1 MAKNVLHRSALMQP
15 KGNPH
20 SSVVPRVA
28 LAHDYLN
35 QNGGAE
41 RVVEQLHTLF
51 PDAPVYASIYDRER
65 MPDAYREWEIHSSFM
80 QHLPG
85 VMRHHQPYLPLYPL
99 AMASFNLREYPL
111 IVSSSS
117 AFGKGV
123 RVPTGALHVCYCHA
137 PMRFA
142 WNYEAYASREGFG
155 RAVDLGI
162 RPLLAALR
170 RWDRATSDRVDHFIA
185 NSRTV
190 AVRIARIYGRDAT
203 VIYPPVETER
213 YAPPAG
219 TPEEPEPFFFLVSRL
234 VPYKRI
240 DLAIQAANAL
250 GARLEIAST
259 GRDRARLEAM
269 AGPTVRFLGWVSD
282 EEKREKY
289 ARCTATLFPAE
300 DDFGIA
306 QLEAMAAGRPVVAY
320 GRGGSAESVRDGV
333 TGILFGAQTVE
344 AMMDAMRRVQTQSWD
359 RATIIAHARRF
370 DAAVFRARMADFL
383 VDAWRRH
390 SGQSAAGSRQRDIA

>member
-1 MAKNVLHRSALMQP
+1 MERHSVRSGGHAGGTTTL
-15 KGNPH
+15 
-20 SSVVPRVA
+20 PRVA
-28 LAHDYLN
+28 IAHDYLN

-41 RVVEQLHTLF
+41 RVVEQLHALF

-65 MPDAYREWEIHSSFM
+65 MPEAYRQWEIHPSFM

-85 VMRHHQPYLPLYPL
+85 VLRHHQPYLPLYPL
-99 AMASFNLREYPL
+99 AMASFNLKDFPL
-111 IVSSSS
+111 IISSSS

-123 RVPTGALHVCYCHA
+123 RIPPSALHVCYCHA

-142 WNYEAYASREGFG
+142 WNYESYAARERFG
-155 RAVDLGI
+155 RTVDFGI

-170 RWDRATSDRVDHFIA
+170 RWDRATAARVDHFIA

-203 VIYPPVETER
+203 VIYPPIETDR
-213 YAPPAG
+213 YTPPPG
-219 TPEEPEPFFFLVSRL
+219 TPQEPEPFFFLVSRL

-240 DLAIQAANAL
+240 DLAIRAANAL
-250 GARLEIAST
+250 GVRLEIAST
-259 GRDRARLEAM
+259 GRDRAALEAL
-269 AGPTVRFLGWVSD
+269 AGPTVRFLGWISD
-282 EEKREKY
+282 DEKREKY

-306 QLEAMAAGRPVVAY
+306 QLEAMAAGRPVVGY

-333 TGILFGAQTVE
+333 TGVLFPEQSVE
-344 AMMDAMRRVQTQSWD
+344 AIMDAIRRVQSQPWD

-370 DAAVFRARMADFL
+370 DAAVFRTRMHDFL
-383 VDAWRRH
+383 VDAWERH
-390 SGQSAAGSRQRDIA
+390 QRTYMHEEGRHAESP

>member
-1 MAKNVLHRSALMQP
+1 MRTQYSVL
-15 KGNPH
+15 
-20 SSVVPRVA
+20 PRVA

-41 RVVEQLHTLF
+41 RVVEQLHALF
-51 PDAPVYASIYDRER
+51 PDAPVFTSIYDRER
-65 MPDAYREWEIHSSFM
+65 MPEAYRAWEIHSSFM
-80 QHLPG
+80 QRLPG

-99 AMASFNLREYPL
+99 AMASFNLAGFPL

-123 RVPTGALHVCYCHA
+123 RVPPGALHVCYCHA

-142 WNYEAYASREGFG
+142 WNYEAYAAREGFG

-162 RPLLAALR
+162 RPLIAALR
-170 RWDRATSDRVDHFIA
+170 RWDRASSARVNHFIA

-190 AVRIARIYGRDAT
+190 AVRIAQIYGRDAT
-203 VIYPPVETER
+203 VIYPPIETDR
-213 YAPPAG
+213 YAPPLCM
-219 TPEEPEPFFFLVSRL
+219 PEKPESFFFLVSRL

-240 DLAIQAANAL
+240 DLAIRAANAL
-250 GARLEIAST
+250 GVRLEIAST
-259 GRDRARLEAM
+259 GRDREALEAI
-269 AGPTVRFLGWVSD
+269 AGPTVRFLGWISD

-306 QLEAMAAGRPVVAY
+306 QLEAMAAGRPVVGY

-333 TGILFGAQTVE
+333 TGVLFPEQTVE
-344 AMMDAMRRVQTQSWD
+344 AITDAMRRVQSQRWD
-359 RATIIAHARRF
+359 RETIIAHARRF
-370 DAAVFRARMADFL
+370 DASVFRARMHDFL
-383 VDAWRRH
+383 ADAWERH
-390 SGQSAAGSRQRDIA
+390 RLAQRDESGYNVTTK

>member
-1 MAKNVLHRSALMQP
+1 MPDRIHSALILPRGHPQ
-15 KGNPH
+15 H
-20 SSVVPRVA
+20 SALSTQHSVLPRVA

-41 RVVEQLHTLF
+41 RVVEQLHALF
-51 PDAPVYASIYDRER
+51 PDAPVYTSIYDRAG
-65 MPDAYREWEIHSSFM
+65 MPDAYRDWEIHPSFM

-99 AMASFNLREYPL
+99 AMAQFNLAAYPL

-123 RVPTGALHVCYCHA
+123 RVPPGALHVCYCHA

-142 WNYEAYASREGFG
+142 WSYEAYAAREGFG
-155 RAVDLGI
+155 RVVDVGL
-162 RPLLAALR
+162 RPMLTALR
-170 RWDRATSDRVDHFIA
+170 RWDRATAARVDHFVA

-203 VIYPPVETER
+203 VIYPPVETNR
-213 YAPPAG
+213 YAAPPG

-240 DLAIQAANAL
+240 DLAVRAANAL
-250 GARLEIAST
+250 GVRLEIASA
-259 GRDRARLEAM
+259 GRDRAALEAI
-269 AGPTVRFLGWVSD
+269 AGPSVRFLGYISD

-289 ARCTATLFPAE
+289 ARCTATIFPAE

-306 QLEAMAAGRPVVAY
+306 QLEAQAAGRPVVAL
-320 GRGGSAESVRDGV
+320 GRGGAVESVIDGV
-333 TGILFGAQTVE
+333 TGVLFPDQTIE
-344 AMMDAMRRVQTQSWD
+344 SLMDAMRRVQAQRWD
-359 RATIIAHARRF
+359 RAAITAHAHRF
-370 DAAVFRARMADFL
+370 DAAVFRQRMHAFL
-383 VDAWRRH
+383 VDAWERH
-390 SGQSAAGSRQRDIA
+390 EASNE

>member
-1 MAKNVLHRSALMQP
+1 MERQSVRRGGSRRGL
-15 KGNPH
+15 PH
-20 SSVVPRVA
+20 IA

-51 PDAPVYASIYDRER
+51 PDAPLYTSIYDRER
-65 MPDAYREWEIHSSFM
+65 MPNTYREWDIHPSFM

-85 VMRHHQPYLPLYPL
+85 VMRHHQPYVPLYPL
-99 AMASFNLREYPL
+99 AMASFNLADFPL

-123 RVPTGALHVCYCHA
+123 RVPPGALHVCYCHA
-137 PMRFA
+137 PMRFV
-142 WNYEAYASREGFG
+142 WSYESYAAREGFG
-155 RAVDLGI
+155 RAVDVGI

-170 RWDRATSDRVDHFIA
+170 RWDRATSARVDHFIA

-203 VIYPPVETER
+203 VIYPPIETDR
-213 YAPPAG
+213 YTPPPG
-219 TPEEPEPFFFLVSRL
+219 TPQEPEPFFFLVSRL

-240 DLAIQAANAL
+240 DLAIRAANAL
-250 GARLEIAST
+250 GVRLEIAST
-259 GRDRARLEAM
+259 GRDRAALEAL
-269 AGPTVRFLGWVSD
+269 AGPTVRFLGWISD
-282 EEKREKY
+282 DEKREKY

-306 QLEAMAAGRPVVAY
+306 QLEAMAAGRPVVGY

-333 TGILFGAQTVE
+333 TGVLFPEQTVE
-344 AMMDAMRRVQTQSWD
+344 AIVDAMRRVQSQSWD
-359 RATIIAHARRF
+359 REMIIAHARRF
-370 DAAVFRARMADFL
+370 DAAIFRTRMHDFL
-383 VDAWRRH
+383 ADAWERH
-390 SGQSAAGSRQRDIA
+390 QRKAIHNEKWDGGREPRCGY

>member
-1 MAKNVLHRSALMQP
+1 MVTDTSA
-15 KGNPH
+15 
-20 SSVVPRVA
+20 SSVLSPQSSVLPPVA

-51 PDAPVYASIYDRER
+51 PDAPLSTSIYDRAR
-65 MPDAYREWEIHSSFM
+65 MPEAYRQWEIHPSFM

-85 VMRHHQPYLPLYPL
+85 VMRHHQSYLPLYPL
-99 AMASFNLREYPL
+99 AMASFNLTDFPL
-111 IVSSSS
+111 VVSSSS

-123 RVPTGALHVCYCHA
+123 RVSPGALHVCYCHA

-142 WNYEAYASREGFG
+142 WNYEAYAAREGFG
-155 RAVDLGI
+155 RAVDIGI

-170 RWDRATSDRVDHFIA
+170 RWDRATSARVDHFIA

-203 VIYPPVETER
+203 VIYPPVETDR
-213 YAPPAG
+213 YAPPPC

-250 GARLEIAST
+250 GVRLEIAST
-259 GRDRARLEAM
+259 GRDRAALEAI
-269 AGPTVRFLGWVSD
+269 AGPTVRFLGWISD

-306 QLEAMAAGRPVVAY
+306 QLEAMAAGRPVVGY
-320 GRGGSAESVRDGV
+320 GRGGSAESVRDGI
-333 TGILFGAQTVE
+333 TGVLFPEQTVA
-344 AMMDAMRRVQTQSWD
+344 AMMEAMRRVQSQPWN
-359 RATIIAHARRF
+359 RETIIAHARRF
-370 DAAVFRARMADFL
+370 DAAVFRTRMRDFL
-383 VDAWRRH
+383 VDAWERHAGVRRTKN
-390 SGQSAAGSRQRDIA
+390 S

>member
-1 MAKNVLHRSALMQP
+1 MAKSISQSSVLS
-15 KGNPH
+15 PH
-20 SSVVPRVA
+20 SFVLPPVA

-41 RVVEQLHTLF
+41 RVVEQLHALF
-51 PDAPVYASIYDRER
+51 PAAPLFTSIYDRER
-65 MPDAYREWEIHSSFM
+65 MPEAYRSWEIHPSFM

-99 AMASFNLREYPL
+99 AFASHNLAAYPL
-111 IVSSSS
+111 VVSSSS

-123 RVPTGALHVCYCHA
+123 RVPRGAVHVCYCHA

-142 WNYEAYASREGFG
+142 WNYEAYAAREGFG

-162 RPLLAALR
+162 RPLLTALR
-170 RWDRATSDRVDHFIA
+170 RWDRATSAHVDHFIA

-203 VIYPPVETER
+203 VIYPPVETSR
-213 YAPPAG
+213 YAPPPG
-219 TPEEPEPFFFLVSRL
+219 TPAEPESFFFLVSRL

-240 DLAIQAANAL
+240 DLAIHAANAL
-250 GARLEIAST
+250 GVRLEIAST
-259 GRDRARLEAM
+259 GRDREALEAI
-269 AGPTVRFLGWVSD
+269 AGPTVRFLGWISD
-282 EEKREKY
+282 EEKRDKY

-306 QLEAMAAGRPVVAY
+306 QLEAMAAGRPVVGY

-333 TGILFGAQTVE
+333 TGILFGEQTVD
-344 AMMDAMRRVQTQSWD
+344 AMMDAMRRVQSHPWD
-359 RATIIAHARRF
+359 RETIIAHARRF
-370 DAAVFRARMADFL
+370 DASVFRARMYDFL
-383 VDAWRRH
+383 ADAWERH
-390 SGQSAAGSRQRDIA
+390 SRQRAADNRQ

>member
-1 MAKNVLHRSALMQP
+1 MIMDPTESSALS
-15 KGNPH
+15 PH
-20 SSVVPRVA
+20 SSVLPPVA

-41 RVVEQLHTLF
+41 RVVEQLHVLF

-65 MPDAYREWEIHSSFM
+65 MPAAYREWEIHPSFM

-99 AMASFNLREYPL
+99 AMASFNLSAYPL

-123 RVPTGALHVCYCHA
+123 RVPPGALHVCYCHA

-142 WNYEAYASREGFG
+142 WNYEAYAAREGFG

-170 RWDRATSDRVDHFIA
+170 RWDRATSARVDHFIA

-213 YAPPAG
+213 YAPPPG

-240 DLAIQAANAL
+240 DLAIHAANAL
-250 GARLEIAST
+250 GVRLEIAST
-259 GRDRARLEAM
+259 GRDRERLEAI
-269 AGPTVRFLGWVSD
+269 AGPTVRFLGWISD

-306 QLEAMAAGRPVVAY
+306 QLEAMAAGRPVVGY
-320 GRGGSAESVRDGV
+320 GRGGSAESVRDGI
-333 TGILFGAQTVE
+333 TGVLFGEQTVE
-344 AMMDAMRRVQTQSWD
+344 AMMDAMRRVQTQPWD

-370 DAAVFRARMADFL
+370 DAAVFRTRMADFL
-383 VDAWRRH
+383 ADAWERHGRKASHEGARRAE
-390 SGQSAAGSRQRDIA
+390 SP

>member
-1 MAKNVLHRSALMQP
+1 MKTENNSMAENVLQ
-15 KGNPH
+15 

-41 RVVEQLHTLF
+41 RVVEQIHVLF
-51 PDAPVYASIYDRER
+51 PDAPVYTSIYDRER
-65 MPDAYREWEIHSSFM
+65 MPEAYREWEIHPSFM

-99 AMASFNLREYPL
+99 AMASFDLSAYRL

-123 RVPTGALHVCYCHA
+123 RAPPGALHVCYCHA

-142 WNYEAYASREGFG
+142 WDYQVYAAREGFG

-170 RWDRATSDRVDHFIA
+170 RWDRATSARVDHFIA

-213 YAPPAG
+213 YVPPPD
-219 TPEEPEPFFFLVSRL
+219 TPAEPEPFFFLVSRL

-240 DLAIQAANAL
+240 DLAIRAANAL

-259 GRDRARLEAM
+259 GRDRERLEAL
-269 AGPTVRFLGWVSD
+269 AGPTVRFLGWISD

-289 ARCTATLFPAE
+289 ARCTAALFPAE

-333 TGILFGAQTVE
+333 TGILFPAQTVE
-344 AMMDAMRRVQTQSWD
+344 AMADAMRRVQCQSWD
-359 RATIIAHARRF
+359 RETIIAHARRF
-370 DAAVFRARMADFL
+370 DASVFRTRMADFL
-383 VDAWRRH
+383 ADAWERH
-390 SGQSAAGSRQRDIA
+390 EASRQRAAGSRQ

>member
-1 MAKNVLHRSALMQP
+1 MADIAAPSSALP
-15 KGNPH
+15 P
-20 SSVVPRVA
+20 VA

-41 RVVEQLHTLF
+41 RVVEQIHQLF
-51 PDAPVYASIYDRER
+51 PTAPIYVSMYDRER
-65 MPDAYREWEIHSSFM
+65 MPEAYRGWDIHPSFM

-85 VMRHHQPYLPLYPL
+85 VMRHHQQYLPLYPL
-99 AMASFNLREYPL
+99 AMASFNLAPYRL

-123 RVPTGALHVCYCHA
+123 RVPRGALHVCYCHA

-142 WNYEAYASREGFG
+142 WDYEAYAAREGFG
-155 RAVDLGI
+155 RAVNIGI

-170 RWDRATSDRVDHFIA
+170 RWDRATSARVDHFIA
-185 NSRTV
+185 NSRTI
-190 AVRIARIYGRDAT
+190 AVRIARVYGRDAT
-203 VIYPPVETER
+203 VIYPPVETDR
-213 YAPPAG
+213 YAPPPG

-259 GRDRARLEAM
+259 GRDRARLEAL
-269 AGPTVRFLGWVSD
+269 AGPTVHFLGWISD

-333 TGILFGAQTVE
+333 TGILFPEQTAE
-344 AMMDAMRRVQTQSWD
+344 AMVDAMRRVQSQSWD
-359 RATIIAHARRF
+359 RQTIVAHARRF
-370 DAAVFRARMADFL
+370 DASVFRTRMESFL
-383 VDAWRRH
+383 AEAWERH
-390 SGQSAAGSRQRDIA
+390 ERSGQRSAGSGQ

>member
-1 MAKNVLHRSALMQP
+1 MHSRSVLGTQYSALP
-15 KGNPH
+15 P
-20 SSVVPRVA
+20 VA

-41 RVVEQLHTLF
+41 RVVEQLHALF
-51 PDAPVYASIYDRER
+51 PDAPLYVSIYDRDR
-65 MPDAYREWEIHSSFM
+65 MPEAYRQWDIHPSFM

-99 AMASFNLREYPL
+99 AMASFDLSKYEL

-123 RVPTGALHVCYCHA
+123 RVPRGALHVCYCHT

-142 WNYEAYASREGFG
+142 WDYEAYAAREGFG
-155 RAVDLGI
+155 RAVDIGI

-170 RWDRATSDRVDHFIA
+170 RWDRATSARVDHFIA

-190 AVRIARIYGRDAT
+190 AVRIARVYGRDAT
-203 VIYPPVETER
+203 VIYPPVETDR
-213 YAPPAG
+213 YAPPPG
-219 TPEEPEPFFFLVSRL
+219 TPAAPEPFFFLVSRL

-259 GRDRARLEAM
+259 GRDRERLEAL
-269 AGPTVRFLGWVSD
+269 AGPTVRFLGWISD

-333 TGILFGAQTVE
+333 TGILFPAQTVE
-344 AMMDAMRRVQTQSWD
+344 AMADAMRRVQRQSWD
-359 RATIIAHARRF
+359 RETIVAHARHF
-370 DAAVFRARMADFL
+370 DASVFRTRMEEFLIDARA
-383 VDAWRRH
+383 RH
-390 SGQSAAGSRQRDIA
+390 QQRAGIA

>member
-1 MAKNVLHRSALMQP
+1 MRESSSRASVLSPQ
-15 KGNPH
+15 
-20 SSVVPRVA
+20 SSVLPPIA

-41 RVVEQLHTLF
+41 RVVEQLHALF
-51 PDAPVYASIYDRER
+51 PDAPLYTSIYDRAR
-65 MPDAYREWEIHSSFM
+65 MPAAYRDWEIHSSFM

-99 AMASFNLREYPL
+99 AMASFDLTDYRL

-123 RVPTGALHVCYCHA
+123 RVPPGALHICYCHA

-142 WNYEAYASREGFG
+142 WNYAAYAAREGFG

-170 RWDRATSDRVDHFIA
+170 RWDRATSAHVDHFIA

-203 VIYPPVETER
+203 VIYPPVETDR

-240 DLAIQAANAL
+240 DLAIRAANAL

-259 GRDRARLEAM
+259 GRDRERLEAI
-269 AGPTVRFLGWVSD
+269 AGPSVRFLGWISD
-282 EEKREKY
+282 DEKREKY

-320 GRGGSAESVRDGV
+320 GSGGSAETVRDGV
-333 TGILFGAQTVE
+333 TGVLFPAQTVD
-344 AMMDAMRRVQTQSWD
+344 AMADAMRRVQSERWD
-359 RATIIAHARRF
+359 RETIIAHARRF
-370 DAAVFRARMADFL
+370 DAAVFRTRMADFL
-383 VDAWRRH
+383 VDAWERH
-390 SGQSAAGSRQRDIA
+390 KKATHRGANRAEGP